1 MPLTTDDALE
11 GSPVVANSLMN
22 RERRLP
28 SYNRELGID
37 VIDVLRATEA
47 RPARWLDLCCGT
59 ANALNEATALLGQ
72 HAEIVGVDLV
82 DFFACPPTPPR
93 LRLITASAVTW
104 RPDAPFDLITCVHGL
119 HYIGDKLA
127 FLAKAADWLTE
138 DGLFVANFDTHS
150 IRLPDG
156 APAGRRLTTALRS
169 QGMTYDGRTRRIS
182 CRGRRHL
189 DLPYRYLGADD
200 QAGPNYTGQP
210 AVNAHY
216 APA

>member
-1 MPLTTDDALE
+1 MPLTTDDELE

-37 VIDVLRATEA
+37 VVDVLRATGA

-59 ANALNEATALLGQ
+59 ANALNEATGLLGQ
-72 HAEIVGVDLV
+72 DAEIVGVDLV
-82 DFFACPPTPPR
+82 DFFACPPRPPG
-93 LRLITASAVTW
+93 LRLIAASAATW
-104 RPDAPFDLITCVHGL
+104 RPEAPFDLITCVHGL
-119 HYIGDKLA
+119 HYVGDKLA
-127 FLAKAADWLTE
+127 LLAKAADWLTE
-138 DGLFVANFDTHS
+138 DGLFVANFDTRS

-156 APAGRRLTTALRS
+156 SPADRRLTAALRS

-182 CRGRRHL
+182 CRGRKRL

>member
-1 MPLTTDDALE
+1 MPLTTDDELE

-59 ANALNEATALLGQ
+59 ANALSEATALLRQ
-72 HAEIVGVDLV
+72 DAEIVGVDLV

-93 LRLITASAVTW
+93 LRLITASVATW

-127 FLAKAADWLTE
+127 FLAKAANWLTE
-138 DGLFVANFDTHS
+138 DGLFVANFDTRS
-150 IRLPDG
+150 IRLPDDTS
-156 APAGRRLTTALRS
+156 AGRRLTTALRL

-182 CRGRRHL
+182 CRGRRRL

-216 APA
+216 TPA